1 MHRQINITEIP
12 KDIAYEGYLWLSDST
27 TPIVVTK
34 HITSPVIANEVKQSH
49 NDIPVIANEVKQ
61 SHKQEI
67 ASCLAMTND
76 NSNPF
81 IVEGHLY
88 APKEQ
93 LSYSIRYTDGRHIVI
108 EYDLNKD
115 VPKDIDEKSF
125 IAHRLPGVSKL
136 KFHQYWKEQKD
147 ALCEGMTTL
156 VPADYVFVGFEDLRI

>member
-34 HITSPVIANEVKQSH
+34 QQNLTGLGDLLGLSH
-49 NDIPVIANEVKQ
+49 PID
-61 SHKQEI
+61 
-67 ASCLAMTND
+67 D
-76 NSNPF
+76 DSNPF
-81 IVEGHLY
+81 IVEGQLY
-88 APKEQ
+88 APKEH

-115 VPKDIDEKSF
+115 VPKVVDDKSF

-136 KFHQYWKEQKD
+136 KFRQYWKEQKD

-156 VPADYVFVGFEDLRI
+156 VPADCVFVGFEDLKI